1 MISLKDLAHQNGVSY
16 EAVRQQVKRYA
27 ADLSGHIFVEGRT
40 QFLDDFAIEF
50 LEGKRK
56 ANPVIV
62 YESNKDEE
70 IERLQE
76 ENKTL
81 LLRLSEKQEKIEQ
94 LQDRLLEA
102 AGAPA
107 LLESAKAQLIEEERK
122 REQLQQDRDSL
133 DRELQRTKIQLA
145 EYEKQ
150 LQDLK
155 RESEADPALE
165 KKSNWLTRLFSR
177 REKN

>member
-56 ANPVIV
+56 TNPVIV

-107 LLESAKAQLIEEERK
+107 LLESAKAQIAEGEQK
-122 REQLQQDRDSL
+122 RDRLQRERDSL
-133 DRELQRTKIQLA
+133 DKELQQAKVHLA

-150 LQDLK
+150 LQSLK
-155 RESEADPALE
+155 EQCEAAPVPE
-165 KKSNWLTRLFSR
+165 RRSNWIMRLLR